1 VFRGTVASGIG
12 AGVADDGFTAFFQD
26 AYPRIVGQLR
36 LLTGDLASAEDV
48 AQEAFVRA
56 ASRWPQLAR
65 YDQPEAWVRRTAFRL
80 AVDLLRRARRQR
92 RLLARLGTRRE
103 ADAELHP
110 QDRAVVDALLR
121 LPLPLR
127 EVLVLHHCLDLPVE
141 AVAAQTGVSAGTV
154 KSRLSRG
161 RERLAALLHPDQ
173 SPAVPELAP
182 GPEEDRH
189 ARP

>member
-1 VFRGTVASGIG
+1 
-12 AGVADDGFTAFFQD
+12 VADDGFTAFFQD
-26 AYPRIVGQLR
+26 TYPRIVGQLR

-48 AQEAFVRA
+48 AQEAFTRA

-65 YDQPEAWVRRTAFRL
+65 YDQPEAWVRKTAFRL
-80 AVDLLRRARRQR
+80 AIDLLRRARRHR
-92 RLLARLGTRRE
+92 GLLTRLGTRRE
-103 ADAELHP
+103 PDAELYP
-110 QDRAVVDALLR
+110 QDRAVIEALLR

-141 AVAAQTGVSAGTV
+141 AVAAQTGVSVGTV

-161 RERLAALLHPDQ
+161 RARLAALLHPDP
-173 SPAVPELAP
+173 SREVPETEPAP
-182 GPEEDRH
+182 APVPEEDRH